1 MALIKNI
8 IQTQFTSTGSGAV
21 NKQVETLNKNQ
32 TRLAQSSA
40 SAGRSFAAQS
50 QGLGGLVGAYAG
62 AAATTF
68 ALQQAFSKLAAAARA
83 EQTLTGLKN
92 LATASGESSSI
103 LLKNVREITNNQL
116 TLAEAAQQINL
127 SLSAGF
133 DQKQIEGLAN
143 VAIKASRALGRDLT
157 DAYTR
162 VIRGSAKLETE
173 LLDELG
179 IYTKI
184 GPSTRAYAAALGRT
198 AESLTEFERRQ
209 AFVNSV
215 IAEGNRKFSA
225 INTTIPTT
233 AEKLEA
239 FGVKIIDVA
248 TQLGILLANYLAPL
262 ADFLTNNFAGS
273 LAAVGTLFALIS
285 KTAVT
290 GLGAAI
296 GTVETRIKSFTDNTS
311 GWLARN
317 GGDWQGYSKQAQ
329 EAMQSVNTQMRGLNR
344 AEQSQLS
351 VLRETSKQRALTSS
365 ELKTAN
371 LILTERQSGL
381 QALIQ
386 TQKDEVASLTASG
399 KATKLDKDQKEALKK
414 TIENV
419 NTRLAIN
426 EKLLAS
432 TTSQQQIFAAA
443 QVTTGAKLAT
453 MAKTTTTAMGN
464 LAVGTLNA
472 GRTVLGLT
480 TGFIGFI
487 SVAALVGSTVAGLM
501 GKQDAYNALL
511 QKGAAFLASIFNPQ
525 SVQGLDQAYVDLSA
539 NALENLSKV
548 DSKLRA
554 TDSYKIKD
562 KVFGVSVNI
571 EKTKEDLVKGVATAV
586 QEAEQVGKQSSFGE
600 SLGSSWGSAILGTLG
615 AILGAGLGSVIG
627 PLGTAIGYKT
637 GVLMGT
643 AIGAAFGAYLF
654 PATQQAVEIS
664 EDRLNEIAGML
675 GKQDL
680 FNSSETNEKLKNT
693 VAILDEQYGAMSKLS
708 LAGRQFYI
716 DSLNTAIALVDAT
729 NNMELFASAANATG
743 IQVSDLKNRFKEI
756 SNSSVNL
763 ELNPILTGLDS
774 VELPPVTIIIQDEKK
789 LVEDLNKIR
798 DRVQEI
804 QNMSLRQRV
813 LQGINASGLSKEF
826 IQSVDDSVNK
836 LGELALSTQAVQ
848 NDVLIA
854 NNNLQSFSDSID
866 NGSIS
871 LERFAESESSI
882 SKTLQRSSQE
892 LDVAK
897 NKLRELTAER
907 DKASNAQGID
917 PQIIASLDAQIA
929 GQQKLI
935 TAGEEGI
942 VKSRERLRITIESG
956 EGLKEILKSEEAL
969 NALYDAELKTKLEL
983 LAVDEATGAIAA
995 TAFEKDMARAKFLAS
1010 QLNETKNFNEQRLE
1024 FEAKI
1029 NDVLQASGKD
1039 QIGLQTE
1046 LFGLAGKNAQERI
1059 KQIAIENSFSTEQRD
1074 RQGQI
1079 NALTGEAA
1087 KGSEQYTNA
1096 LKAANVSAIQIYES
1110 LRSGAEDFEKQ
1121 IKQIDRDLV
1130 ELVAEN
1136 RIVKLNLEVESLN
1149 LDYQIVQDQLDAQI
1163 ASLES
1168 QISIVEAIT
1177 DLDNFAT
1184 VDSIVKE
1191 VNAALAGTSIKVEVP
1206 KELQN
1211 LNAVEAAK
1219 TVTQK
1224 QFDILKLQIAAEN
1237 KRYLNELQNIS
1248 LQEDIL
1254 KAEYALEV
1262 TRREADKTARIAEIS
1277 LQKNNLTALATT
1289 YRDVLVGQREIN
1301 QSLVTSLAG
1310 VFSQAAQRIATAM
1323 GSEVMPSA
1331 IRAPTVGGA
1340 VDITANLEAS
1350 LEPYVAAADELIGK
1364 IGEAAKAES
1373 YAAAEAQATALA
1385 NIDKQKKASGAAH
1398 EARMGEIANEALLT
1412 GIAGSQALKEI
1423 AAEAAKGSEER
1434 AKALEEMQK
1443 LLNEA
1448 GEKVKELAKQLAQ
1461 QVIEALQE
1469 AVTTVMQKK
1478 IDLLAAQEAMISDTL
1493 SYVASKT
1500 EDASSK
1506 LQQTLE
1512 KENSLREEVAAKTE
1526 ALTQSYENFVTA
1538 LGDAN
1543 GKVKES
1549 GKEYITKLLDQKRS
1563 IMELNKTG
1571 TARIAQEGVV
1581 KTLEEQK
1588 IALEEKLQEVT
1599 AKRIEAE
1606 EKLQKIQEAFGFLAD
1621 MISGKFTQMAQT
1633 IMQLAQA
1640 VAAFNAMAGAA
1651 GGAGIGFQPIINQFA
1666 GAVAQFNKAAQT
1678 AGVASQTTATA
1689 SNTIAGAGT
1698 NIAAAL
1704 SPKLVAGMQ
1713 MFGAALS
1720 GFSIGSMVG
1729 QLTGDMGM
1737 GSSIGGLVGG
1747 IATAIPAISTAITG
1761 AITGA
1766 LGTGFFAS
1774 ALTMAIP
1781 VIGPILGALVGGLFS
1796 SKPRGQAQ
1804 GTLTSEGFETTS
1816 MSGKKVDPK
1825 ALASIADVAL
1835 TGVVG
1840 SLKEAGISF
1849 NDTVNTS
1856 ISYYKKGINGATLE
1870 FANGFKASFK
1880 GGTAQQA
1887 GEFFVNSFFQGLRLG
1902 SLSVDETLPAAD
1914 NIQAAIDRF
1923 VQLSDVSEKTA
1934 ERFSKA
1940 IEFASKFDTALME
1953 LNGTGTNI
1961 TQVFAAIENAA
1972 AANAANV
1979 SRYYSEFLAET
1990 KEVFGASSSE
2000 YREAYDAAQNNALA
2014 QIGLARDLA
2023 GNIVTAEQAM
2033 SELNTGAVL
2042 IKDTIASI
2050 EAFRSVLT
2058 ELDIADVDTQISKA
2072 INAKLGGMV
2081 SDISE
2086 SLTTSIDKLKN
2097 PASAAAYEL
2106 RDIME
2111 AGAARVTE
2119 LQGMYAQIRTSISE
2133 GADIASNIVS
2143 DAASNVAKAT
2153 ELAAL
2158 QVNAYIDSLDKSGL
2172 RAIITNGAWG
2182 DAAALAAAQ
2191 TRLATVLEY
2200 ERVQAIEKFVDISRD
2215 FKKRLAEIAGQMVKT
2230 SEVPI
2235 SFTATTDVMKAFEQ
2249 EVSTG
2254 LTNSFTGFLN
2264 SIGRGDNIVGNF
2276 EDAISSLNAGLA
2288 SGELDSL
2295 AYANGLE
2302 MLQEVSLTV
2311 LEEIKAMVDEYESL
2325 VEQISD
2331 SFNSAKDTVI
2341 AAIQELGE
2349 QMISLTQN
2357 ITDKTSEIL
2366 GIYDDT
2372 LASVAESGNELF
2384 DLRDT
2389 AKEAFSTAAKAVSEF
2404 EKSNKL
2410 SGRSSATLRGEIV
2423 SIQSQ
2428 LDQLLGSGSLD
2439 FAGFA
2444 QFTELS
2450 SKQSALKKELNSVI
2464 SVEAEYEKLL
2474 ADRAVTQEDL
2484 AFVEATLATLSN
2496 ELIDTRV
2503 KESEVVRKAKESAE
2517 NFVSSQQELRTIT
2530 ELLAESNFN
2539 LNQARSDEES
2549 AVTRLR
2555 TALSEFNT
2563 DTAALTGILEAVGG
2577 EAGAELKSAFIEAA
2591 VGNAEILYAQL
2602 GEVARDIK
2610 IAEAAQQAATA
2621 FAQLEDLV
2629 SQVGTY
2635 FEPVDDI
2642 FMDLESVSLTSLALT
2657 DRFKQFNDDL
2667 IKYLDQD
2674 GLSQFYGDGGV
2685 FSTFKESLLTT
2696 LKTDGFDV
2704 LTASGG
2710 PMESFN
2716 LNLMTI
2722 RTAIDTLTQSGNFLD
2737 VTIQSVETS
2746 FGNLISA
2753 VGTDIDGLTSAFVGL
2768 SVVNQTIS
2776 DIETAALTLLLTDVG
2791 RITTALDDLGNM
2803 TINVQAFEALDDLYA
2818 SILVVDSALGAIDF
2832 QVSSQ
2837 NAVNS
2842 ITTAID
2848 IVNSSIDTLS
2858 VDTATNWV
2866 VAQIN
2871 NIVTTVNSTLEGVSF
2886 QSNIDGVTGKIVN
2899 VINALNSSLSQIDFG
2914 DSTNST
2920 ITEITTNINA
2930 INSTLSNINLVD
2942 ATDSTVGKIN
2952 VTFNAIN
2959 STLENV
2965 DLVTVT
2971 DSTVD
2976 KINVTFNAIDSA
2988 LNNIDFVTTR
2998 DSSVD
3003 QINLVNANLNS
3014 SLQNVSFVTTR
3025 DSSVDQINLVNA
3037 NVNSALQNVSF
3048 VTTRNSAI
3056 NEINAV
3062 NTNLNSR
3069 LTAVNFVTARDSAVG
3084 QINLV
3089 NTNLNSILNGVNLV
3103 TARDSAIGQINA
3115 VNTNVNSSLNSVNLV
3130 TARNSAVAQINA
3142 VNTNINSSL
3151 SNVNLSTN
3159 LNSAVGQINVV
3170 TVSLNSALDKVN
3182 FVVTTNSVVEKIAAY
3197 NVAVNSA
3204 LSNVDLVTNTDSLVA
3219 RINTVSVL
3227 VNTAL
3232 NNVDFET
3239 TTANLVTQIT
3249 DYNSSVNEA
3258 LGNLEL
3264 QTETANVIA
3273 EVNSLI
3279 GISNAL
3285 DSIAIS
3291 SVSEDAKNQINAIQ
3305 TDLNRALSSI
3315 NLSTVLG
3322 RANSQISSIQ
3332 NNLLGTLDSID
3343 LGVKL
3348 GEANIELQNVQTG
3361 INARLDAI
3369 SFGTSVNNLVTR
3381 IGNISTSINGALDAS
3396 TLDRVKQTFDAL
3408 LAVFDND
3415 ASTAVTRFKTAID
3428 GFVNLTAQINSVS
3441 GLAAQIS
3448 ALANPSTGATAAL
3461 IARFVALQTEI
3472 QTLTGTTGVASLKAQ
3487 LASITTDLGAAWSK
3501 VNLQVTQLP
3510 TKITVAATGIVTVQ
3524 EGFSSTDSAN
3534 LNRLATTFP
3543 AISGATYKRQ
3553 PYAKGGY
3560 VSGMG
3565 TSTSDSIPANL
3576 SNGEYVIKA
3585 ATVDKLG
3592 IDALNYLNQTG
3603 DVSSLVA
3610 SMGRRGD
3617 TELIHAT
3624 KEEKQILRGER
3635 NNVISINPKTG
3646 LEEFF
3651 PLWSGAV
3658 GKMFAKE
3665 EKALLGKTYVPNI
3678 LDINAVSNYAG
3689 WSGSNQKYNRPE
3701 KRTFTASNNNTPWTS
3716 PAYSEGAMTG
3726 QTGAYTGTEPY
3737 TNTIEFNNLFTSDYR
3752 TKLVDSQRAM
3762 FNMMNEM
3769 LVARRPGNALK
3780 SLEWLYAPDKQDD
3793 NKRWG
3798 TIYKLNKSTTDNS
3811 SVQTGYGTFR
3821 RHKGWGNNSNYGPYE
3836 GGWEQ
3841 KSAAA
3846 LKQHTK
3852 DYFGKDLTLPA
3863 AGASQY
3869 ATQDMI
3875 NQAIDLANEEYGNFG
3890 DLYMLG
3896 DTKKGRPTAAN
3907 LVTGGLITK
3916 SMNKLKGIR
3925 DSVSAM
3931 LEPGEFVLRKP
3942 IVDKLGV
3949 DTLNK
3954 VNAGSG
3960 NMGGDT
3966 NVEVNITNNGTPV
3979 NVTATPVIRR
3989 ENEKIIV
3996 DVILEDIRTNGPIR
4010 QQIRSIR

>member
-1 MALIKNI
+1 MAVIKNI

-133 DQKQIEGLAN
+133 DQKQIEGLAS

-248 TQLGILLANYLAPL
+248 TSLGMLLANYLAPI

-273 LAAVGTLFALIS
+273 LAAIGTLFALVS

-290 GLGAAI
+290 GLGDAI
-296 GTVETRIKSFTDNTS
+296 GKLETKIQSFTDNTT
-311 GWLARN
+311 GWLAKN

-344 AEQSQLS
+344 TEQSQLAA
-351 VLRETSKQRALTSS
+351 LRETSKQRALTSS

-371 LILTERQSGL
+371 LILTERQAGL
-381 QALIQ
+381 SMLIQ

-443 QVTTGAKLAT
+443 QVTTGAKVAT
-453 MAKTTTTAMGN
+453 AAKIITTGMGN

-472 GRTVLGLT
+472 GRSLLGLT
-480 TGFIGFI
+480 TGFLGFI
-487 SVAALVGSTVAGLM
+487 SIAALVGSTIAGLL
-501 GKQDAYNALL
+501 GKQEAYNALL
-511 QKGAAFLASIFNPQ
+511 QKGAAALSAFFNPR
-525 SVQGLDQAYVDLSA
+525 SVQGLDQAYLDLSA
-539 NALENLSKV
+539 NALEELSKV
-548 DSKLRA
+548 DSKLKE

-562 KVFGVSVNI
+562 KVFGISVNI
-571 EKTKEDLVKGVATAV
+571 EKTKEDLVKGVAAAV
-586 QEAEQVGKQSSFGE
+586 QEAEKVGEEAGIGE
-600 SLGSSWGSAILGTLG
+600 SWGATWGSAILGGLG
-615 AILGAGLGSVIG
+615 AIVGAGIGSVLG
-627 PLGTAIGYKT
+627 PLGIGIGYKT
-637 GVLMGT
+637 GTLIGVAMGA
-643 AIGAAFGAYLF
+643 AIGAYLD
-654 PATQQAVEIS
+654 PATKQAVDIT
-664 EDRLNEIAGML
+664 EDRLNEIAAML
-675 GKQDL
+675 GNADL
-680 FNSSETNEKLKNT
+680 FNSSETNDKLKNT
-693 VAILDEQYGAMSKLS
+693 VAILDEQYGAMAKLS
-708 LAGRQFYI
+708 LVGRQFYI
-716 DSLNTAIALVDAT
+716 DSLNTAVALVDAT
-729 NNMELFASAANATG
+729 NNMELFTTAANNTG
-743 IQVSDLKNRFKEI
+743 IQVSAIKDRFVEL
-756 SNSSVNL
+756 SNTSVNL
-763 ELNPILTGLDS
+763 QITPVLSNIGD
-774 VELPPVTIIIQDEKK
+774 VQLPDVVITIQDEQK
-789 LVEDLNKIR
+789 LIEDLTKIQ
-798 DRVQEI
+798 DKVETL
-804 QNMSLRQRV
+804 QNAISTRNPRFEALE
-813 LQGINASGLSKEF
+813 AF
-826 IQSVDDSVNK
+826 AQSVDNIVN
-836 LGELALSTQAVQ
+836 GIADLAISTQTVN
-848 NDVLIA
+848 NDLLIA
-854 NNNLQSFSDSID
+854 NNNLQTFANSID
-866 NGSIS
+866 DGSIT
-871 LERFAESESSI
+871 LEKFAESESSI
-882 SKTLQRSSQE
+882 AKTLQRSSQE
-892 LDVAK
+892 LDLAK
-897 NKLRELTAER
+897 NKLKELNAER
-907 DKASNAQGID
+907 DKAGKSQEAD
-917 PQIIASLDAQIA
+917 PKVLADLDAQINA
-929 GQQKLI
+929 QQKLI
-935 TAGEEGI
+935 KEGEAALPAT
-942 VKSRERLRITIESG
+942 RERLRTVVAQG
-956 EGLKEILKSEEAL
+956 QVLKDILKDEEAL
-969 NALYDAELKTKLEL
+969 NALFDAELKTKLEL

-995 TAFEKDMARAKFLAS
+995 TAFEKDMARAKLLAN
-1010 QLNETKNFNEQRLE
+1010 QLNENRAFNEQRLE
-1024 FEAKI
+1024 FEAQI
-1029 NDVLQASGKD
+1029 NDVLQASGKA

-1046 LFGLAGKNAQERI
+1046 LFALSGENAQERL

-1074 RQGQI
+1074 RQSDI
-1079 NALTGEAA
+1079 VALTGKAA
-1087 KGSEQYTNA
+1087 KGSELYTNA

-1110 LRSGAEDFEKQ
+1110 LRAGSADFQKQ
-1121 IKQIDRDLV
+1121 IKQIDRDLK
-1130 ELVAEN
+1130 ELVVEN

-1168 QISIVEAIT
+1168 QISIVEALT

-1191 VNAALAGTSIKVEVP
+1191 VNAALADTSIKVEVP

-1211 LNAVEAAK
+1211 LSAVEAAK

-1224 QFDILKLQIAAEN
+1224 QFEILKLQVAAEN
-1237 KRYLNELQNIS
+1237 KRYLNELQNIAI
-1248 LQEDIL
+1248 QEDIL

-1262 TRREADKTARIAEIS
+1262 TRREAEKTARIAEVT

-1289 YRDVLVGQREIN
+1289 YSDVLTSQRDIN
-1301 QSLVTSLAG
+1301 QYLVDALAD

-1323 GSEVMPSA
+1323 GSEVMPGGISA
-1331 IRAPTVGGA
+1331 QTIGGE
-1340 VDITANLEAS
+1340 VDIAANLKAS
-1350 LEPYVAAADELIGK
+1350 LETFGADAAVLIDK
-1364 IGEAAKAES
+1364 IGETARAEAT
-1373 YAAAEAQATALA
+1373 AAAEAQSIALE

-1398 EARMGEIANEALLT
+1398 EAKMGEIANEALLT
-1412 GIAGSQALKEI
+1412 GIAGKKALKDI
-1423 AAEAAKGSEER
+1423 AEEAAKGSGER

-1461 QVIEALQE
+1461 QVIEALQG

-1493 SYVASKT
+1493 SYVAVKT

-1526 ALTQSYENFVTA
+1526 ALTKSYEDFITS

-1549 GKEYITKLLDQKRS
+1549 SKEYITKLLDQKRS
-1563 IMELNKTG
+1563 IIELNKTG
-1571 TARIAQEGVV
+1571 IARIAQEGVV

-1588 IALEEKLQEVT
+1588 IALEEKLKEVT
-1599 AKRIEAE
+1599 EKRIEAE
-1606 EKLQKIQEAFGFLAD
+1606 EKLQKIQEAFGLLSD
-1621 MISGKFTQMAQT
+1621 MLSGKFMQMAQT

-1640 VAAFNAMAGAA
+1640 VAAFNAMAGMGA
-1651 GGAGIGFQPIINQFA
+1651 GAGIGFQPIINQFSS
-1666 GAVAQFNKAAQT
+1666 AVAQFNKAAQT
-1678 AGVASQTTATA
+1678 AGMATQATA
-1689 SNTIAGAGT
+1689 NAGT
-1698 NIAAAL
+1698 NIAAASNNMMVAF
-1704 SPKLVAGMQ
+1704 SPKLLAGMQ
-1713 MFGAALS
+1713 MFGAALN
-1720 GFSIGSMVG
+1720 GFSIGSIVG

-1747 IATAIPAISTAITG
+1747 IATAIPAVTTAITG

-1766 LGTGFFAS
+1766 LGSGFFAT
-1774 ALTMAIP
+1774 ALTAAIP

-1796 SKPRGQAQ
+1796 KKPKGQAQ

-1816 MSGKKVDPK
+1816 MSGRKVDPK

-1840 SLKEAGISF
+1840 SLKAAGISF
-1849 NDTVNTS
+1849 TDTVNTS

-1880 GGTAQQA
+1880 GGSAQEA
-1887 GEFFVNSFFQGLRLG
+1887 GDFFVKSFFQGLRLG
-1902 SLSVDETLPAAD
+1902 SLSVDETLPAA
-1914 NIQAAIDRF
+1914 NRLQAAIDNF
-1923 VQLSDVSEKTA
+1923 VTLGNVSEKTA
-1934 ERFSKA
+1934 ERFQKS
-1940 IEFASKFDTALME
+1940 IDFASKFDDALVE
-1953 LNGTGTNI
+1953 LNGTGTNVA
-1961 TQVFAAIENAA
+1961 QVFSIIEKAAL
-1972 AANAANV
+1972 ANAANV
-1979 SRYYSEFLAET
+1979 SRYYSQFLSET
-1990 KEVFGASSSE
+1990 KETFGASSSE
-2000 YREAYDAAQNNALA
+2000 YREAYEAAQNNALA
-2014 QIGLARDLA
+2014 QIGLAKDLA
-2023 GNIVTAEQAM
+2023 GNIVTAEEAM
-2033 SELNTGAVL
+2033 RDLNTGAVL
-2042 IKDTIASI
+2042 IKDTIANI

-2072 INAKLGGMV
+2072 INAKLGSMV

-2086 SLTTSIDKLKN
+2086 SLTTSIDKLKD

-2106 RDIME
+2106 RGIME
-2111 AGAARVTE
+2111 AGVERIE
-2119 LQGMYAQIRTSISE
+2119 QLQGMYDELQTFVND
-2133 GADIASNIVS
+2133 GYDIAGSVLS
-2143 DAASNVAKAT
+2143 DAASNIAKAT
-2153 ELAAL
+2153 ELAKL
-2158 QVNAYIDSLDKSGL
+2158 QVEAYINSLDKSGL
-2172 RAIITNGAWG
+2172 RAIITNNAWG

-2200 ERVQAIEKFVDISRD
+2200 ERVQAIEKFVDISRS
-2215 FKKRLAEIAGQMVKT
+2215 FKKRLAEISGQMVKT
-2230 SEVPI
+2230 ADVPI
-2235 SFTATTDVMKAFEQ
+2235 SFTATTEVMKAFEQ
-2249 EVSTG
+2249 DVSTS
-2254 LTNSFTGFLN
+2254 LTNTFTGLLN
-2264 SIGRGDNIVGNF
+2264 SIGRGDSIVSNF
-2276 EDAISSLNAGLA
+2276 EDGITLLNNSLA

-2311 LEEIKAMVDEYESL
+2311 LEEIKSMVDEYESL

-2331 SFNSAKDTVI
+2331 SFKNAKDTVI
-2341 AAIQELGE
+2341 SAIQELGE
-2349 QMISLTQN
+2349 QVISLTQN
-2357 ITDKTSEIL
+2357 ISDKTSEIL

-2389 AKEAFSTAAKAVSEF
+2389 AKEAFSTAARAVSEF

-2410 SGRSSATLRGEIV
+2410 SGRSSAALRNEIV

-2428 LDQLLGSGSLD
+2428 LDQLLSSGSLD

-2450 SKQSALKKELNSVI
+2450 SKQSALKKELSSVV

-2474 ADRAVTQEDL
+2474 ADRATTQEDL

-2503 KESEVVRKAKESAE
+2503 KESDIVRKAKESSE
-2517 NFVSSQQELRTIT
+2517 NFVKSQQDLRKIT

-2539 LNQARSDEES
+2539 LNQARFDEES
-2549 AVTRLR
+2549 AVSKMRL
-2555 TALSEFNT
+2555 ALSEFNK
-2563 DTAALTGILEAVGG
+2563 DTEALTGILEAVGG

-2591 VGNAEILYAQL
+2591 VGNAEILYAEL
-2602 GEVARDIK
+2602 GEVAKNIK
-2610 IAEAAQQAATA
+2610 IAEAAQQAASA
-2621 FAQLEDLV
+2621 FAQLEVLV
-2629 SQVGTY
+2629 SQVGSY

-2667 IKYLDQD
+2667 VKYLDQD
-2674 GLSQFYGDGGV
+2674 GLAQFYGANGV
-2685 FSTFKESLLTT
+2685 FSTFREALLTT

-2710 PMESFN
+2710 PLESFN

-2737 VTIQSVETS
+2737 ISIQSVETS

-2753 VGTDIDGLTSAFVGL
+2753 VGADINGLTSAFVGL

-2776 DIETAALTLLLTDVG
+2776 DIETAALTLLLNDVG
-2791 RITTALDDLGNM
+2791 RIKVALDDVGNLN
-2803 TINVQAFEALDDLYA
+2803 INVQAFEALDDLYA
-2818 SILVVDSALGAIDF
+2818 SILVVDSALGNIDF
-2832 QVSSQ
+2832 KLSSE

-2848 IVNSSIDTLS
+2848 IVNSSIDNLS
-2858 VDTATNWV
+2858 VETATNWV
-2866 VAQIN
+2866 VDQIN
-2871 NIVTTVNSTLEGVSF
+2871 NIVTTVNSTLSGVSF
-2886 QSNIDGVTGKIVN
+2886 QSNIDGVTDKIVN

-2914 DSTNST
+2914 NST
-2920 ITEITTNINA
+2920 SSAITEITTNINA
-2930 INSTLSNINLVD
+2930 INSTLSDISLVE
-2942 ATDSTVGKIN
+2942 ATDSTVEKIN
-2952 VTFNAIN
+2952 VTFNTIN
-2959 STLENV
+2959 STLENI

-2988 LNNIDFVTTR
+2988 LTNIDFVTAR

-3025 DSSVDQINLVNA
+3025 ESTVNQINLVND

-3048 VTTRNSAI
+3048 VTTRNSAV

-3062 NTNLNSR
+3062 NTNINSR
-3069 LTAVNFVTARDSAVG
+3069 LTAINFVTTRDSAV
-3084 QINLV
+3084 N
-3089 NTNLNSILNGVNLV
+3089 
-3103 TARDSAIGQINA
+3103 
-3115 VNTNVNSSLNSVNLV
+3115 
-3130 TARNSAVAQINA
+3130 QINA

-3151 SNVNLSTN
+3151 TNVNFVATSGNAVNQINAVNTNINSRLNAVNFVTARDGAVNQINVVNTNINSALSNINLSSN

-3170 TVSLNSALDKVN
+3170 GVNLNSALDKVN
-3182 FVVTTNSVVEKIAAY
+3182 FVVTTNAVVDKIAAY
-3197 NVAVNSA
+3197 NIAVNSA
-3204 LSNVDLVTNTDSLVA
+3204 LSNVDLVDNTDSLVD
-3219 RINTVSVL
+3219 RINSVSIL

-3232 NNVDFET
+3232 SDVDFEET
-3239 TTANLVTQIT
+3239 TSTVVKMIN
-3249 DYNSSVNEA
+3249 DYNTSVNDA
-3258 LGNLEL
+3258 LGNVEL
-3264 QTETANVIA
+3264 KTETANVVA
-3273 EVNSLI
+3273 EVMSLV
-3279 GISNAL
+3279 GIENAL
-3285 DSIAIS
+3285 DSIALS
-3291 SVSEDAKNQINAIQ
+3291 SKANSARIQINAIQ
-3305 TDLNRALSSI
+3305 TDLNKALGDI
-3315 NLSTVLG
+3315 NLSTVLSN
-3322 RANSQISSIQ
+3322 ANSQINGIQ
-3332 NNLLGTLDSID
+3332 TDLLGKLDGIE

-3348 GEANIELQNVQTG
+3348 GEAKTQLQNVQTD
-3361 INARLDAI
+3361 INQKLDDI
-3369 SFGTSVNNLVTR
+3369 SFGTSVSSLVSR
-3381 IGNISTSINGALDAS
+3381 IGNVATSINGALDAS
-3396 TLDRVKQTFDAL
+3396 TLDKVKQTFDAL
-3408 LAVFDND
+3408 LGVFDND
-3415 ASTAVTRFKTAID
+3415 ASTAVGKFKTAID
-3428 GFVNLTAQINSVS
+3428 GFKDLTAQINSVS

-3448 ALANPSTGATAAL
+3448 ALSNPSTGATAAL
-3461 IARFVALQTEI
+3461 ISRFSALQTEI
-3472 QTLTGTTGVASLKAQ
+3472 QTLTGTTGVAALKNQ

-3501 VNLQVTQLP
+3501 VNLQVSQLP
-3510 TKITVAATGIVTVQ
+3510 TKITVANTNEITVQ
-3524 EGFSSTDSAN
+3524 EGFKAADSAN

-3543 AISGATYKRQ
+3543 AIQGATYKRA

-3560 VSGMG
+3560 VDGKG

-3576 SNGEYVIKA
+3576 SNGEFVIKA
-3585 ATVDKLG
+3585 ASVDKLG

-3603 DVSSLVA
+3603 DIISLVA
-3610 SMGRRGD
+3610 GMGRRGD
-3617 TELIHAT
+3617 TEIAHINT
-3624 KEEKQILRGER
+3624 DEKRMLQKLRNE
-3635 NNVISINPKTG
+3635 VITANPKTG
-3646 LEEFF
+3646 FAEFF

-3665 EKALLGKTYVPNI
+3665 EKALLGKTYIPKI
-3678 LDINAVSNYAG
+3678 LDYNERSNYKG
-3689 WSGSNQKYNRPE
+3689 WGSSDQQYNRPE
-3701 KRTFTASNNNTPWTS
+3701 KRTFTASNTATPWTS
-3716 PAYSEGAMTG
+3716 PTYSEGAMTG
-3726 QTGAYTGTEPY
+3726 QGAGYTGTEPY
-3737 TNTIEFNNLFTSDYR
+3737 TNTIAFNDLFAAAYR
-3752 TKLVDSQRAM
+3752 TKLKDSQQAM

-3769 LVARRPGNALK
+3769 LVARRSGEAIK
-3780 SLEWLYAPDKQDD
+3780 KLEWLYAPDKEDD
-3793 NKRWG
+3793 NKRWAS
-3798 TIYKLNKSTTDNS
+3798 TYLLNKSTTDNS
-3811 SVQTGYGTFR
+3811 SVQTGYGMFR
-3821 RHKGWGNNSNYGPYE
+3821 RFKWGGFNSGNKNFGPYG

-3846 LKQHTK
+3846 LQQNTK
-3852 DYFGKDLTLPA
+3852 DYFGKDLSVPAAA
-3863 AGASQY
+3863 AGASQFV
-3869 ATQDMI
+3869 TQSMI
-3875 NQAIDLANEEYGNFG
+3875 DQAVDLANENYGNFG

-3896 DTKKGRPTAAN
+3896 DTGKGRPTAAN

-3916 SMNKLKGIR
+3916 SMNKLKGLR

-3942 IVDKLGV
+3942 IVEKVGV

-3960 NMGGDT
+3960 NFAGDT

-3979 NVTATPVIRR
+3979 NVTATPQVRR
-3989 ENEKIIV
+3989 ENEKIVI